1 MAAPPKMKR
10 AGTRN
15 SCFVVFF
22 FNWPNIV
29 VFIFFLTPCVLDPQE
44 LALAVVASP
53 PVFLRVQVWYFLV

>member
-1 MAAPPKMKR
+1 MAAPPQNE
-10 AGTRN
+10 AGGDEKQLF
-15 SCFVVFF
+15 CCFF